1 MSNEKQYPV
10 KIMEQRR
17 SKEKGK
23 NGEYTIYLQ
32 TTVNL
37 IVPGYTKQDGT
48 KVPDRKLPKYSFVD
62 LVSQPTDEEII
73 EASNKSEAA
82 GEFLQ
87 KRHDNWGV
95 VYKNGE
101 RYQEAELLRKE
112 YHVRPKRD

>member
-1 MSNEKQYPV
+1 MSNKEYPV

-32 TTVNL
+32 TTVDL
-37 IVPGYTKQDGT
+37 IIPGYTKKDGT

-62 LVSQPTDEEII
+62 LVSRPTDEEIVV
-73 EASNKSEAA
+73 ASNKSEAA

-87 KRHDNWGV
+87 KRQDNWGV
-95 VYKNGE
+95 TYVKGE
-101 RYQEAELLRKE
+101 RRDESELLRKE
-112 YHVRPKRD
+112 YHVRPKQD